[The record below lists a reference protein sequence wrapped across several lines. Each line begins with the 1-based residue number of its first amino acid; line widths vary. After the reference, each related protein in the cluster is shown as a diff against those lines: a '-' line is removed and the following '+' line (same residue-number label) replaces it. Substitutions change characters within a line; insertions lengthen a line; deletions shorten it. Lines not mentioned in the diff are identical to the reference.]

1 VLDWCQRAS
10 KIGLSAIAVPEL
22 ISAFC
27 RLEQENKIN
36 REQYQQLKSLLFS
49 DIEDIAMGE
58 LTAIVLFHSINSLE
72 NSKLRAM
79 DSIHIGSAIALKCD
93 TFISTDSLK
102 RRNVLDC
109 TLKRYD

>member
-1 VLDWCQRAS
+1 M
-10 KIGLSAIAVPEL
+10 IP
-22 ISAFC
+22 AFC
-27 RLEQENKIN
+27 RLQRENKIT
-36 REQYQQLKSLLFS
+36 REQYQQLKTHLFS
-49 DIEDIAMGE
+49 DIEDIAIGE

-72 NSKLRAM
+72 NSTLRAM
-79 DSIHIGSAIALKCD
+79 DAIHIGSAIALKCD